1 MPTPK
6 RVSQI
11 KSQLLRP
18 ALTSHFEVQ
27 IPIPSDLRGQLGTQQ
42 DTLNLSCCEATL
54 PGSSLA
60 TLETNNDYTGV
71 TEKHAYRR
79 MFDGQIDFTFYVDA
93 VNYLPIKFFESWIR
107 YAMNENTNE
116 ARAKN
121 YNYRVKYPD
130 DYITDQGLIVRKFE
144 RDYRSQLTYEFIRSF
159 PLSISSMPVSYEAS
173 SLLKCTVTMN
183 YIRYIINEISGAQSG
198 AQTTQPTPLFTP
210 IEQAQFNAS
219 DLTLPG
225 FEGRELLTAGGVSKE
240 VANSSGNKITLTGQD
255 YTRRRQ
261 GLD

>member
-1 MPTPK
+1 
-6 RVSQI
+6 
-11 KSQLLRP
+11 
-18 ALTSHFEVQ
+18 
-27 IPIPSDLRGQLGTQQ
+27 
-42 DTLNLSCCEATL
+42 
-54 PGSSLA
+54 
-60 TLETNNDYTGV
+60 
-71 TEKHAYRR
+71 
-79 MFDGQIDFTFYVDA
+79 
-93 VNYLPIKFFESWIR
+93 
-107 YAMNENTNE
+107 
-116 ARAKN
+116 
-121 YNYRVKYPD
+121 
-130 DYITDQGLIVRKFE
+130 
-144 RDYRSQLTYEFIRSF
+144 
-159 PLSISSMPVSYEAS
+159 
-173 SLLKCTVTMN
+173 MN